1 MRPFTPLRRS
11 VRSTRAP
18 IDAHAPSSRGPASS
32 RRGRSKSPAQRASPN
47 DGSEEADE
55 EDKKKKRDEKERDIK
70 LFKEM
75 LQACTAGSIY
85 DAVNFNCPVRIR
97 RASAVVVLQLALT
110 FGTLAAARVHFTAA
124 ASNDVA
130 RGNLTYA
137 NHTTPTCP
145 GAAGAAGALDS
156 KLAVSTSAHFTI
168 LVLTVV
174 LMMWV
179 RSDIVAAKRCLWI
192 RTRETRVFGGLLLAL
207 VFSVLWGNMKAA
219 QWTFESGG
227 SHFDAILNG
236 LVLLFILDLDEK
248 CEGLLHGF
256 IWGDTPLLLLE
267 EEAAALRAAA
277 AGEIEIDEEDAWFRD
292 CLNQSLLAFLGASE
306 AVDLLACATD
316 WAAGHPC
323 HHPSLVQ
330 ETMILLE
337 DVRKVWVWVWQMTD
351 GQFPGVHASSGA
363 AFVLIV
369 FASAAL
375 AKKPKS
381 QENHQGTDF

>member
-1 MRPFTPLRRS
+1 
-11 VRSTRAP
+11 V
-18 IDAHAPSSRGPASS
+18 H
-32 RRGRSKSPAQRASPN
+32 
-47 DGSEEADE
+47 
-55 EDKKKKRDEKERDIK
+55 
-70 LFKEM
+70 
-75 LQACTAGSIY
+75 

-236 LVLLFILDLDEK
+236 LVLLFILDLDEGREVRGPAAQLRGDAP
-248 CEGLLHGF
+248 CSCSRRRRRRCGTAARGGGRRDPDRRSGMAAPPRRVSLSYLRCCYGWRDGGVGPCAIRRPINVAIDPPSTPCTFRVEGVAERRRRRSQ
-256 IWGDTPLLLLE
+256 P
-267 EEAAALRAAA
+267 
-277 AGEIEIDEEDAWFRD
+277 
-292 CLNQSLLAFLGASE
+292 
-306 AVDLLACATD
+306 
-316 WAAGHPC
+316 
-323 HHPSLVQ
+323 
-330 ETMILLE
+330 MIL
-337 DVRKVWVWVWQMTD
+337 
-351 GQFPGVHASSGA
+351 HH
-363 AFVLIV
+363 
-369 FASAAL
+369 SA
-375 AKKPKS
+375 P
-381 QENHQGTDF
+381 EV